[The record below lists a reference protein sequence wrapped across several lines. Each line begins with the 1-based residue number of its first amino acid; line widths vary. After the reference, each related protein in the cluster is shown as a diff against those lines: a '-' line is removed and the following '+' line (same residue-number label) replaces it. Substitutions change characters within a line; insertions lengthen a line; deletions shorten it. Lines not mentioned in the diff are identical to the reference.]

1 MIGIVGVCIVFVMVF
16 GGYMFAGGKIG
27 IILHALPFEM
37 MIIAGAALGAFV
49 IANDNHGIK
58 HTLKDIAKV
67 FKGPHWKTQDFQDL
81 LCLMFQ
87 LIRIARSNPVELD
100 QHIEDPGASAIFN
113 TYPRILANSEA
124 VALICDT
131 LRSASMN
138 YDDPHQVEE
147 VLTKRIEKNYAE
159 AQHSA
164 HTLQIMA
171 DGLPALGIVA
181 AVLGVIKTMAS
192 IDQPPE
198 ILGKMIGGA
207 LVGTFLGVFLSY
219 GLVGPFANR
228 VRAVID
234 EDQHFYNLIREVMVA
249 ALHNHA
255 PNICV
260 EVGRQNTPAEPAP
273 HLQRARRRAA
283 RLEAEPRG
291 MIRAG
296 LARPRGARAAAAPA
310 LAAEGGPILRR
321 RARRLLAPRAGDRSD
336 HRVVAG
342 DRRRAAPPSSSRA
355 SALDFGTDGDLREDA
370 ERRASGR

>member
-1 MIGIVGVCIVFVMVF
+1 MIGIIGICIVFVMVF
-16 GGYMFAGGKIG
+16 GGYTIAGGKIG
-27 IILHALPFEM
+27 IILHSLPFEM
-37 MIIAGAALGAFV
+37 MMIAGAALGAFV
-49 IANDNHGIK
+49 ISNDRHGIT
-58 HTLKDIAKV
+58 HTLKDVAKV

-87 LIRIARSNPVELD
+87 LIRIARANPVELD
-100 QHIEDPGASAIFN
+100 QHIEDPGASPIFN
-113 TYPRILANSEA
+113 IYPRILADGEA

-147 VLTKRIEKNYAE
+147 VLSKRIEQNYAN
-159 AQHSA
+159 ALHSA
-164 HTLQIMA
+164 HTLQLMA

-219 GLVGPFANR
+219 GLIGPFAAR
-228 VRAVID
+228 VKAVID
-234 EDQHFYNLIREVMVA
+234 EDQNFYNLIREVMVA

-260 EVGRQNTPAEPAP
+260 EVGRQNTPASVRPSYNE
-273 HLQRARRRAA
+273 
-283 RLEAEPRG
+283 LEGALK
-291 MIRAG
+291 ASKQG
-296 LARPRGARAAAAPA
+296 LAA
-310 LAAEGGPILRR
+310 
-321 RARRLLAPRAGDRSD
+321 
-336 HRVVAG
+336 
-342 DRRRAAPPSSSRA
+342 
-355 SALDFGTDGDLREDA
+355 
-370 ERRASGR
+370 